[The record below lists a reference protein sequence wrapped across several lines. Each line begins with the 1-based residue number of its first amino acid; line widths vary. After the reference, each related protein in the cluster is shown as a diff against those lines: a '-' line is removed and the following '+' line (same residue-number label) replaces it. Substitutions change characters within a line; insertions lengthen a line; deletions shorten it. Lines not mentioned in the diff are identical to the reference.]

1 MMADWD
7 LHLFRVINGDLR
19 NAVFDVLMPLI
30 TDPDPFFIPLALVA
44 VGLLIWGGRRGRT
57 AVVLALLLLVVTN
70 AVNETLKLWVQRPR
84 PCHALEAVHLLV
96 GCSKSNF
103 SFPSSHAVNV
113 TAQAA
118 FFGFA
123 YRPLVIPLFLVA
135 AMIGYSRVYVG
146 VHYPAD
152 VVGGVLV
159 GLMCAIVFIRLW
171 LEVDQRLPWGIHRPE
186 TSARGLTVDLPSK
199 GSAETSASAVE
210 RLTVEASVERSEV
223 RSPGA
228 EG

>member
-1 MMADWD
+1 MAGLD

-19 NAVFDVLMPLI
+19 NAVFDVLMPVV

-44 VGLLIWGGRRGRT
+44 IGLLIWGGRKGRT
-57 AVVLALLLLVVTN
+57 MVVLALLLLFVSN
-70 AVNETLKLWVQRPR
+70 AVNEGLKLWVQRPR

-96 GCSKSNF
+96 GCSTSNF
-103 SFPSSHAVNV
+103 SFPSSHAANA

-123 YRPLVIPLFLVA
+123 YRPVAIPLFVVA
-135 AMIGYSRVYVG
+135 AVIGYSRVYVG

-171 LEVDQRLPWGIHRPE
+171 REVDRRLPWRVQSPK
-186 TSARGLTVDLPSK
+186 TP
-199 GSAETSASAVE
+199 AS
-210 RLTVEASVERSEV
+210 SVEPSEV
-223 RSPGA
+223 QSPGA